1 MLLVDKYTPNNYK
14 EIFFHKEI
22 YERLQQM
29 SKDNSIP
36 HIIFHGPIGSGKRT
50 MTKLFLKMIYG
61 ESIENLYS
69 CKYEI
74 PSSGSKVKIETVEKS
89 EHHIIINP
97 TETGFDRHLVHEI
110 VKEYSSTKTIDLALN
125 PNSKFRVIQI
135 SNLDKLSQSAQT
147 SLRQIIEKNASTCRF
162 IMWCNN
168 LSKVILPLQSRC
180 VLVRVPRPNKNELY
194 KYLVNISAEE
204 RKIISP
210 YKLSDIINYS
220 KCNIKDAIWCVDYA
234 LKGYNSLTNYNMAI
248 DKIVRLIFKVDMGN
262 IETIRNIFFNMTISN
277 YNTVDIIKSITN
289 KILENKNISETC
301 KINIILQ
308 VSNKEHRILKSRRKI
323 IPFDA
328 LLVKIMQYI
337 YNDNLENT
345 SSDIKKIII

>member
-1 MLLVDKYTPNNYK
+1 
-14 EIFFHKEI
+14 
-22 YERLQQM
+22 
-29 SKDNSIP
+29 
-36 HIIFHGPIGSGKRT
+36 
-50 MTKLFLKMIYG
+50 
-61 ESIENLYS
+61 
-69 CKYEI
+69 
-74 PSSGSKVKIETVEKS
+74 
-89 EHHIIINP
+89 
-97 TETGFDRHLVHEI
+97 
-110 VKEYSSTKTIDLALN
+110 
-125 PNSKFRVIQI
+125 
-135 SNLDKLSQSAQT
+135 
-147 SLRQIIEKNASTCRF
+147 
-162 IMWCNN
+162 MWCNN